1 MLNWRKWEGVRFGE
15 AHSFHSQGPRM
26 GDKEPRRQDSERT
39 PSRGIWKNPQ
49 PVDWSLISH
58 SGPPALESS
67 RKIIKDTDSLVPLVP
82 PNQGPGVKA

>member
-1 MLNWRKWEGVRFGE
+1 MGKPTRSILRVLGWRT
-15 AHSFHSQGPRM
+15 
-26 GDKEPRRQDSERT
+26 RRQESERT

-58 SGPPALESS
+58 SGPPALESL
-67 RKIIKDTDSLVPLVP
+67 RKIIKDTDSLVSLVP